1 MCANKTDPVRERL
14 NYFNGQRLT
23 ASDLRTEQGHHVG
36 MRRVLNRSLYTQG
49 IVVGLDV
56 ERAPADAADPTWKH
70 KVLVRRGLAFDH
82 LGREIFVPED
92 VLVLVMGAPS
102 TTPGVVFGNLLAVSY
117 REHRRHPVRERCA
130 VVTPYK
136 PCSGDMPWGAPS
148 RIVADWEF
156 SFIDSWP
163 PEDSGL
169 IVLAQVELNAQC
181 EVVRVIPGVRRYA
194 IPTKPQTVRAMAL
207 EGEKDIDGSNPK
219 VLYFHLEGGFPNAAT
234 LHLRSRL
241 FSTLHYTE
249 MARHTH
255 DLHAAV
261 APHPA
266 IDAHKHSLGEI
277 TTEQGLDPE
286 QMEFESWCHF
296 GEDDDYVVRLWEPA
310 TKANGDAGHVKHNLS
325 QLSQFRA
332 INSWH
337 THKIPAGQE
346 THLAGAIPE
355 RAHLFTSLDADPTG
369 HQPGLRAGAAY
380 TYFGDLQV
388 KLNGL
393 SITAHILEQLKA
405 NGPNWPVLKLG
416 QDGNAAH
423 LLVTTGTGP
432 IDLLRIPGVD
442 LAPNQEHVLEFIPNS
457 GGGQLHYNLYVE

>member
-1 MCANKTDPVRERL
+1 MSASNDPVRERL

-23 ASDLRTEQGHHVG
+23 AGDLRTEQGHHVG
-36 MRRVLNRSLYTQG
+36 MRRVLNRSLYTPG

-56 ERAPADAADPTWKH
+56 ERAPEDAADPNWKH

-117 REHRRHPVRERCA
+117 REHRRQPVRERCA

-156 SFIDSWP
+156 DFIDAWP
-163 PEDSGL
+163 AENSGR
-169 IVLAQVELNAQC
+169 IVLAQVELNANC

-194 IPTKPQTVRAMAL
+194 IPTKPQTVRAVAL
-207 EGEKDIDGSNPK
+207 EGEKDIDAANAK
-219 VLYFHLEGGFPNAAT
+219 LLYFHLEGGFPNAAT

-249 MARHTH
+249 LARHTH
-255 DLHAAV
+255 DLNAAV

-266 IDAHKHSLGEI
+266 VAAHQHSLGEI
-277 TTEQGLDPE
+277 ISEQGLDPA
-286 QMEFESWCHF
+286 QMEFQSWCHF
-296 GEDDDYVVRLWEPA
+296 GDDDDYVIRLWEPA
-310 TKANGDAGHVKHNLS
+310 TKANGDAGHVLHNLS
-325 QLSQFRA
+325 ALAQLRA
-332 INSWH
+332 INSLH
-337 THKIPAGQE
+337 THKIAAGQM
-346 THLAGAIPE
+346 TNGAGAMAE
-355 RAHLFTSLDADPTG
+355 LAHAFTILSANDTG
-369 HQPGLRAGAAY
+369 HAPGVRAGAAHS
-380 TYFGDLQV
+380 YFGDLQV

-393 SITAHILEQLKA
+393 NITAQILQQLKA
-405 NGPNWPVLKLG
+405 NGPDWPTLKLG
-416 QDGNAAH
+416 ATGNAAH
-423 LLVTTGTGP
+423 LMVTAGTGP

-442 LAPNQEHVLEFIPNS
+442 LAPNQEHVLEFIPTT
-457 GGGQLHYNLYVE
+457 GGGQVHYNLYVE

>member
-1 MCANKTDPVRERL
+1 MCASKTDPVRERL

-56 ERAPADAADPTWKH
+56 ERAPEDPADPTWKH

-117 REHRRHPVRERCA
+117 REHRRQPVHERCA

-136 PCSGDMPWGAPS
+136 PCSGDLPWGAPS

-156 SFIDSWP
+156 NFLDAWP
-163 PEDSGL
+163 AEESGR
-169 IVLAQVELNAQC
+169 IVLAQVELNANC

-194 IPTKPQTVRAMAL
+194 IPTKPQTVRVMAL
-207 EGEKDIDGSNPK
+207 EGEKDVNAANSK
-219 VLYFHLEGGFPNAAT
+219 VLYFHLEGGFPNTAT
-234 LHLRSRL
+234 LHLRSRP

-249 MARHTH
+249 LARHTH
-255 DLHAAV
+255 DLDGALSTQPGV
-261 APHPA
+261 
-266 IDAHKHSLGEI
+266 DAHQHTMGEI
-277 TTEQGLDPE
+277 TTGEGLDPDDL
-286 QMEFESWCHF
+286 EFQSLAHF
-296 GEDDDYVVRLWEPA
+296 GDEADYAIRLWEPA
-310 TKANGDAGHVKHNLS
+310 TKANTDAGHVLHNLS
-325 QLSQFRA
+325 QLAELRA
-332 INSWH
+332 INSLH
-337 THKIPAGQE
+337 THSIAAGQQ
-346 THLAGAIPE
+346 TNAAGAVP
-355 RAHLFTSLDADPTG
+355 AHSHSFTTLSADETG
-369 HQPGLRAGAAY
+369 HQPGLRNGAAY
-380 TYFGDLQV
+380 TYFGELQV
-388 KLNGL
+388 KLNGIN
-393 SITAHILEQLKA
+393 ITAQILEQLKA
-405 NGPNWPVLKLG
+405 NGPDWPNLKLG
-416 QDGNAAH
+416 QANNAAH

-442 LAPNQEHVLEFIPNS
+442 LAPNQEHVLEFIPTA